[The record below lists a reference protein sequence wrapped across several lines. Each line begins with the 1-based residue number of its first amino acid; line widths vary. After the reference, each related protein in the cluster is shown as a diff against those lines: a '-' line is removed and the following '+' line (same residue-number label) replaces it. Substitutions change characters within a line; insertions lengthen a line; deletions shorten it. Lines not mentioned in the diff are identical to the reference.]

1 MHSGWKRKN
10 KSMNVSEGQ
19 IKGMIAVCLILAI
32 IPFFNYYS
40 LFVSYKFPVFID
52 QSDNSLAIEVVAR
65 DQQKGIYFVGSDTSL
80 ERLLKDAGI
89 DTTMLSLPDF
99 KLKNGM
105 KINIKSSLK
114 NYNINVAKMEGAGKL
129 ALGMPLDV
137 NQVTEEEL
145 LLIKGIGV
153 VTAKEILNLR
163 RKAGWFEN
171 ITQITEIRGIKEKRL
186 KEIRKYLYV
195 EKSSR

>member
-10 KSMNVSEGQ
+10 KFMTVSENQ
-19 IKGMIAVCLILAI
+19 IKGMIAVCLILAV

-40 LFVSYKFPVFID
+40 LYVGYKFPVFID
-52 QSDNSLAIEVVAR
+52 QSDNSLAIEVAAGDR
-65 DQQKGIYFVGSDTSL
+65 QKGIYFVDSETSL

-89 DTTMLSLPDF
+89 DTTMSSLPDF

-114 NYNINVAKMEGAGKL
+114 NHNINVAKMEGAGKL

-163 RKAGWFEN
+163 KKAGRFEN
-171 ITQITEIRGIKEKRL
+171 IAQITEIKGIKEKRL

-195 EKSSR
+195 EKNSR

>member
-1 MHSGWKRKN
+1 MFNFGGYS
-10 KSMNVSEGQ
+10 
-19 IKGMIAVCLILAI
+19 
-32 IPFFNYYS
+32 FFNYYS
-40 LFVSYKFPVFID
+40 LYVGYKFPVFID
-52 QSDNSLAIEVVAR
+52 QSDNSLAIEVAAGDR
-65 DQQKGIYFVGSDTSL
+65 QKGIYFVDSETSL

-89 DTTMLSLPDF
+89 DTTMSSLPDF

-114 NYNINVAKMEGAGKL
+114 NHNINVAKMEGAGKL

-163 RKAGWFEN
+163 KKAGRFEN
-171 ITQITEIRGIKEKRL
+171 IAQITEIKGIKEKRL

-195 EKSSR
+195 EKNSR